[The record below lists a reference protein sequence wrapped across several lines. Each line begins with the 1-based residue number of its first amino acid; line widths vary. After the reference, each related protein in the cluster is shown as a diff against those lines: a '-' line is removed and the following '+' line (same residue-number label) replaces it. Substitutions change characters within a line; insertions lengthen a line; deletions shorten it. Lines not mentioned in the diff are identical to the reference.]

1 MREGKDKNIEFVVNI
16 KNKDQHLWP
25 SHLSAVYI
33 SDRISDIKKERKT
46 EEVNVVITVG
56 IDSVFSIADPP
67 LFQRRPSRGFPERT
81 GSDAGKGLHP
91 PVRVGRDRSE
101 LRLFPEPPQ
110 RIQLQTGV
118 HSLRGR
124 GIHRVPSVRDSI
136 YQSRF
141 SMHAFTR
148 RTHSKCS
155 ATSIPTKFPPRWWTA

>member
-1 MREGKDKNIEFVVNI
+1 MREGEDKNIEFVVNI

-46 EEVNVVITVG
+46 ENVNVVITVRFQRV
-56 IDSVFSIADPP
+56 SFIAGPS
-67 LFQRRPSRGFPERT
+67 LFQRRTTRGFPERSA
-81 GSDAGKGLHP
+81 SDEGAELRP
-91 PVRVGRDRSE
+91 PVRAGRDRSE

-110 RIQLQTGV
+110 RIQRQADI

-136 YQSRF
+136 YRSRL
-141 SMHAFTR
+141 S
-148 RTHSKCS
+148 
-155 ATSIPTKFPPRWWTA
+155 